1 MSDPFASIDELTER
15 VNRLFTGVTS
25 ALNFVDQSILPLTT
39 LKAATLTHFGS
50 VWPTIWKVPET
61 LALLTGLEIMTAFE
75 GSVVVGDVG
84 VTVAPAV
91 IVSVWLTESS
101 ERRLAEIFAELADAP
116 LKKKFADE
124 LETFKIG
131 FVLLIVQ
138 AASG

>member
-1 MSDPFASIDELTER
+1 VFDPFASLDELTETA
-15 VNRLFTGVTS
+15 NELFTGVTS
-25 ALNFVDQSILPLTT
+25 ALNFVDQSILLLTT
-39 LKAATLTHFGS
+39 LKAATLTHCEP

-61 LALLTGLEIMTAFE
+61 LPLLTGLEIMTAFE

-116 LKKKFADE
+116 LKEKFADE
-124 LETFKIG
+124 LEPFKIG
-131 FVLLIVQ
+131 FELLTVQ
-138 AASG
+138 AASA